1 MRGLPALVAGCALA
15 LLTLGSTEAEDVG
28 AAGPPSEIP
37 LERTAQRLGLAVSR
51 DAPITITSDELEVT
65 RDENGSEQVVF
76 RRNVT
81 VVQGDMRLRCDWLQA
96 EYSGGAGG
104 TPQRIVARGAVRMMQ
119 DDSEIRCTEAVFTND
134 ACQAV
139 CTSESGP
146 AELRRG
152 DNVIKGD
159 RIVFDLCTGYLKVR
173 GSARVGVKP
182 EADGP

>member
-1 MRGLPALVAGCALA
+1 MRGLSALVVGCALA
-15 LLTLGSTEAEDVG
+15 LLTFGSAEAEDVG
-28 AAGPPSEIP
+28 AAGPPPELP

-65 RDENGSEQVVF
+65 RDENGSERVVF
-76 RRNVT
+76 RRNVA

-96 EYSGGAGG
+96 EYPGGAGG

-134 ACQAV
+134 ACNAV
-139 CTSESGP
+139 CTSDSGP

-152 DNVIKGD
+152 ENVIKGEE
-159 RIVFDLCTGYLKVR
+159 IVFDLCTGFLKVR
-173 GSARVGVKP
+173 GSARVEVKP
-182 EADGP
+182 EKGGS

>member
-1 MRGLPALVAGCALA
+1 MRGLSALVVGCALA
-15 LLTLGSTEAEDVG
+15 LLTFGSTAAEDVG
-28 AAGPPSEIP
+28 AAGPPPEIP

-51 DAPITITSDELEVT
+51 DAPITITSDELELT
-65 RDENGSEQVVF
+65 RDENGSERVVF

-119 DDSEIRCTEAVFTND
+119 DDSEIRCTEAVFTNG

-152 DNVIKGD
+152 ENVIKGKE
-159 RIVFDLCTGYLKVR
+159 IVFDLCTGFLKVR
-173 GSARVGVKP
+173 GSARVDVKP
-182 EADGP
+182 EKGGS

>member
-1 MRGLPALVAGCALA
+1 MRGPPALVVGCALA
-15 LLTLGSTEAEDVG
+15 LLTFGSAEAEDPV
-28 AAGPPSEIP
+28 AAGPPPEIP
-37 LERTAQRLGLAVSR
+37 LEQTAQRFGLAVSR

-65 RDENGSEQVVF
+65 RAKNGSERVVF

-96 EYSGGAGG
+96 EYPGGAGG
-104 TPQRIVARGAVRMMQ
+104 TPQRIVARGTVRMMQ

-134 ACQAV
+134 ACKAV

-152 DNVIKGD
+152 ENVIRGKE
-159 RIVFDLCTGYLKVR
+159 IVFDLCTGLLKVR
-173 GSARVGVKP
+173 GSARVEVKP
-182 EADGP
+182 EKGGS